1 MTYPCEFVTAEGVI
15 KGTLDGL
22 IFEEGDIKPEFIACP
37 AFFNAHT
44 HLGDSVAKDPPFAGI
59 NIVMPDGY
67 KFRVLEKHGKECI
80 DAMVE
85 SINLAYLSGCVS
97 IADFREGGIEGLKML
112 KKADER
118 GICFTL
124 ARPSSI
130 EEAEKLVKI
139 ADGISI
145 SSVRDV
151 GFKLAEELKE
161 VAEKEG
167 KIFALHAGEV
177 DSKDVDD
184 ALVLQPDL
192 LVHMNMATKEQ
203 LKAAMDEEIPIV
215 SCFRSNAFF
224 DVLNPENY
232 RMLANYKKWFIG
244 TDNVMIASP
253 SILDEFSF
261 ASFVLRNDKA
271 LFEAATRQFFNMAGV
286 VVFHKRLN
294 LARARNPLA
303 SIVRRACVA
312 DVEAVVLGEI
322 RMR

>member
-1 MTYPCEFVTAEGVI
+1 MIYPCEFVTAEGVR

-22 IFEEGDIKPEFIACP
+22 IFEEREVEPEFIACP

-59 NIVMPDGY
+59 DIVMPEGY
-67 KFRVLEKHGKECI
+67 KFRMLERYEREGI
-80 DAMVE
+80 DAMAN
-85 SINLAYLSGCVS
+85 SINLAYSSGCAA
-97 IADFREGGIEGLKML
+97 IADFREGGIEGLRML
-112 KKADER
+112 RKADKAE
-118 GICFTL
+118 ICFAL

-130 EEAEKLVKI
+130 EEAEQLVKI

-151 GFKLAEELKE
+151 GFKFAEELKE

-192 LVHMNMATKEQ
+192 LVHMNMATARQ
-203 LKAAMDEEIPIV
+203 LKAAIDEEIPVV

-224 DVLNPENY
+224 NVLNLENY
-232 RMLANYKKWFIG
+232 RMLADYEKWLVG

-253 SILDEFSF
+253 SILDELSF
-261 ASFVLRNDKA
+261 ASYILKDDRA
-271 LFEAATRQFFNMAGV
+271 LFKTATRQLFGREGV
-286 VVFHKRLN
+286 VVFHRRLN
-294 LARARNPLA
+294 LSNVKNPLA
-303 SIVRRACVA
+303 SIVRRANIA
-312 DVEAVVLGEI
+312 DVEAVVLGKLIIE
-322 RMR
+322 